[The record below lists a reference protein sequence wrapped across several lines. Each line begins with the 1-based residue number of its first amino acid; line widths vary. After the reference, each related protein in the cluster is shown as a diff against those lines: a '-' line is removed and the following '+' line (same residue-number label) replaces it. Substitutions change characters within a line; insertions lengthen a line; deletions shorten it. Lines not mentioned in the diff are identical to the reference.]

1 MYSITS
7 VGDGAIG
14 DTSHV
19 RFFFLQRRKILLN
32 NNKCELTK
40 YFYQD
45 SISFSHGS
53 RYQSQAPRLEN
64 IRILWPAVTAIP
76 SIILLFYCSSTE
88 DNNSFLT
95 FLSDFD
101 CCRRLSSSRIAITGG
116 TDRNILPGAAIS
128 CI

>member
-1 MYSITS
+1 M
-7 VGDGAIG
+7 
-14 DTSHV
+14 
-19 RFFFLQRRKILLN
+19 N

-64 IRILWPAVTAIP
+64 IRILWPAVAAIP
-76 SIILLFYCSSTE
+76 SISYDCSTSTE
-88 DNNSFLT
+88 DNTSFLT

-101 CCRRLSSSRIAITGG
+101 CCRRLSSSRITITGG
-116 TDRNILPGAAIS
+116 TDRNLLPGAAIS